1 MSSLYSTFVWSFSY
15 FISRWIGDNRLCY
28 SFNFLR
34 LIVHAVPLFS
44 WYEVL
49 TYVLSPCSRDT
60 QPLFPGYAASVPGIR
75 SPCSRDTQPLFFL
88 EDSPLFL
95 TDAGCSWKIQ
105 WCFRKFCKV
114 HELELENTAN
124 ICAIYIILLLEDIA
138 LFYNYTA
145 FVRKRYTP
153 CNVKI
158 LYTPCNVKIH
168 PV

>member
-34 LIVHAVPLFS
+34 LIVHGIRSAS
-44 WYEVL
+44 VL
-49 TYVLSPCSRDT
+49 MIWSADLRP

-95 TDAGCSWKIQ
+95 TDTGCSWKIQ
-105 WCFRKFCKV
+105 WCFRKFCTV
-114 HELELENTAN
+114 HELVLENTAN